1 MPSTVSDQ
9 RAEPAAAA
17 EPASACGGGRRAA
30 GPGRR
35 LPHRL
40 AHHLAHRD
48 AGAEADAGAG
58 ETARVGRRGA
68 DRLGRL
74 HLGVL
79 LHPVA
84 EDAQLRALVDRL
96 LDLLGQRDVLD
107 EEARQLEAEA
117 GELGR
122 ENAPAGDRELVVV
135 RREVER
141 RDLRLGEGVGEPR
154 QDRRAQ
160 LAGDLVGRGQAAG
173 ADDVLEEDLGVRDP
187 HGIGAEG
194 PQPDHAELG
203 VAHHHRVGG
212 APLEV
217 GEQPG
222 VEEVDLGLERAL
234 ETVLPAAQ
242 GGQDR
247 HVLGLDLV
255 APGREEVGRLAL
267 VDEERDL
274 VLAHDELGAHL
285 DLLVV
290 DRKAPDQRVGR
301 IVEPLDDLD
310 ELRPELLLDV
320 VHQTHGRSSCRR
332 REAQRSAGSSSR
344 LAYRPRRRT
353 RRREP

>member
-9 RAEPAAAA
+9 RAVATGGGGALAPCA
-17 EPASACGGGRRAA
+17 PCGGGAA
-30 GPGRR
+30 GAGP
-35 LPHRL
+35 LDPLSHRL
-40 AHHLAHRD
+40 AHHLPHGD
-48 AGAEADAGAG
+48 AGAEADAGTGEAAG
-58 ETARVGRRGA
+58 IRRRGA

-79 LHPVA
+79 MHPVA

-107 EEARQLEAEA
+107 EEARELETEA
-117 GELGR
+117 GELGG
-122 ENAPAGDRELVVV
+122 EDAAAGDRELVVV

-141 RDLRLGEGVGEPR
+141 CDLRLGDGVREPR
-154 QDRRAQ
+154 QDGRTE
-160 LAGDLVGRGQAAG
+160 LPGDFVGRGQAARP
-173 ADDVLEEDLGVRDP
+173 DDVLEEDPGVGDA

-203 VAHHHRVGG
+203 VPHHHRVGR
-212 APLEV
+212 APLQI
-217 GEQPG
+217 GEEAG

-234 ETVLPAAQ
+234 EAVLPAAQ

-255 APGREEVGRLAL
+255 APGGEEVGRLAL
-267 VDEERDL
+267 VDEQGDL

-290 DRKAPDQRVGR
+290 DREPPDQRIGR
-301 IVEPLDDLD
+301 VVEPLDDLD

-320 VHQTHGRSSCRR
+320 VHQTHRDFS
-332 REAQRSAGSSSR
+332 
-344 LAYRPRRRT
+344 
-353 RRREP
+353 